1 MNQVMSKEMQGLDYT
16 MLLILKNKQTIL
28 KSIKD
33 AFEGKDIQTQYNDL
47 GQRIDLYFH
56 KHKLAIQVDELGML
70 TEILV
75 IKLKDKKYL
84 YVYVSITVLFWQ
96 NVHGARSAN
105 IYLFKV

>member
-47 GQRIDLYFH
+47 G
-56 KHKLAIQVDELGML
+56 
-70 TEILV
+70 
-75 IKLKDKKYL
+75 
-84 YVYVSITVLFWQ
+84 
-96 NVHGARSAN
+96 
-105 IYLFKV
+105 